1 MSNNKKQKK
10 KWKTESVTPLALS
23 NDRIVKKLRIYVARL
38 PLPFAVCRLS
48 FIVHRLSDYKAAQI
62 SDLMTMSGMSNSI

>member
-1 MSNNKKQKK
+1 MSNNKKKEKK

-38 PLPFAVCRLS
+38 PFAVCRLS
-48 FIVHRLSDYKAAQI
+48 FIAHRLSDYKAAQI
-62 SDLMTMSGMSNSI
+62 SDLMPMSGMSNSI